1 MFPFMVFQG
10 ENLDYVMN
18 HNLLKRNSQRNIR
31 RTRLQDTNFTF
42 FDTLTGEKDLL
53 QTLALILYIFK
64 FSVLERLKI
73 VNTGRAK

>member
-10 ENLDYVMN
+10 ENLYYVMN
-18 HNLLKRNSQRNIR
+18 YNLLKRNSQRNIG

-53 QTLALILYIFK
+53 QTLTHNLYIFR
-64 FSVLERLKI
+64 FFVLERLKI
-73 VNTGRAK
+73 VNTGRTK

>member
-10 ENLDYVMN
+10 ENLYYVMN
-18 HNLLKRNSQRNIR
+18 YNLLKRNSQRNIG

-53 QTLALILYIFK
+53 QTLAHNLYIFR
-64 FSVLERLKI
+64 FFVLERLKI

>member
-10 ENLDYVMN
+10 ENLYYVMN
-18 HNLLKRNSQRNIR
+18 YNLLKSNSQRNIR

-53 QTLALILYIFK
+53 QTLTHNLYIFR
-64 FSVLERLKI
+64 FFVLERLKI

>member
-10 ENLDYVMN
+10 ENFYYVMN
-18 HNLLKRNSQRNIR
+18 YNLLKRNSQRNIG

-53 QTLALILYIFK
+53 QTLTHNLYIFR
-64 FSVLERLKI
+64 FFVLERLKI

>member
-10 ENLDYVMN
+10 ENLYYVMN
-18 HNLLKRNSQRNIR
+18 YNLLKRNSQRNIG
-31 RTRLQDTNFTF
+31 RTRLRDTNFTF

-53 QTLALILYIFK
+53 QTLTHNLYIFR
-64 FSVLERLKI
+64 FFVLERLKI

>member
-31 RTRLQDTNFTF
+31 RTRLQDTSFTF

-53 QTLALILYIFK
+53 QTLTLILYIFK
-64 FSVLERLKI
+64 FFVLERLKI

>member
-10 ENLDYVMN
+10 ENLYYLMN
-18 HNLLKRNSQRNIR
+18 YNLLKRNSQRNIG

-53 QTLALILYIFK
+53 QTLTHNLYIFR
-64 FSVLERLKI
+64 FFVLERLKI

>member
-10 ENLDYVMN
+10 ENLYYVMN
-18 HNLLKRNSQRNIR
+18 YNLLKRNSQRNIR

-53 QTLALILYIFK
+53 QTLTHNLYIFR
-64 FSVLERLKI
+64 FFVLERLKI

>member
-10 ENLDYVMN
+10 ENLYYVMN
-18 HNLLKRNSQRNIR
+18 YNLLKRNSQRNIG

-53 QTLALILYIFK
+53 QTLTHNLYIFR
-64 FSVLERLKI
+64 FFVLERLKI